1 MLRSVNYFLRLPP
14 ALENKYVGIDVFNT
28 NPVGKRQS
36 GVGPNP
42 VHHRPQ
48 LSQEGNHTETGG
60 KKTVSTIKLFQKSVA
75 ELKNE
80 SQTQKLEIVFL

>member
-1 MLRSVNYFLRLPP
+1 MLRSINYFLRLPP

-60 KKTVSTIKLFQKSVA
+60 GKKTVSTIKLFKKSIA
-75 ELKNE
+75 QMKNE
-80 SQTQKLEIVFL
+80 KLELVSL